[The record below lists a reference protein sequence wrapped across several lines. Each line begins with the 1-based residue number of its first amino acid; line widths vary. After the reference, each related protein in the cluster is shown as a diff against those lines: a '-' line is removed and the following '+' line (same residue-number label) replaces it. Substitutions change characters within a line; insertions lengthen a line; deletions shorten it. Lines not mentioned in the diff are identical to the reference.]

1 MPRALRTL
9 VVGVGRMGRLHLD
22 AYATL
27 PGFAVVGLCSHAIHD
42 QPSLPPPLAGLPR
55 FTDLGEALAAL
66 RPEVVSINTHVD
78 SHADYAVRALAAGA
92 HVFVEK
98 PLARTLEDARRVVD
112 TARANR
118 RKLVVGYVLRHHPGW
133 LRFCEIAGSLG
144 RPLVMRINL
153 NQQSSSET
161 WGWHKELLRWM
172 SPLGDCG
179 VHYVDMMRLMTGAEA
194 VRVQA
199 VGARLSDELLPGRVN
214 WAQLQVVFADG
225 SVGWFEAGWGPMASE
240 VAGFVKDVWGPR
252 GAVSMVVDESLAS
265 AALDSYTRPAVLR
278 LHHADGRP
286 DETIRLGEEP
296 SFAELCRREQ
306 LFLRDAI
313 EADRDL
319 EEHWRDSLA
328 SLAIALAAE
337 DSLRTGAPV
346 RLDAGPG
353 P

>member
-1 MPRALRTL
+1 MPPALRTL

-27 PGFAVVGLCSHAIHD
+27 PGYAVVGLCSHAIHD
-42 QPSLPPPLAGLPR
+42 EPSLSAGLAGLPR
-55 FTDLGEALAAL
+55 FTDLDEALAAL

-98 PLARTLEDARRVVD
+98 PLARRLEDAARVVD
-112 TARANR
+112 AARASR

-133 LRFCEIAGSLG
+133 RRFCEIASGLG

-153 NQQSSSET
+153 NQQSFAET
-161 WGWHKELLRWM
+161 WAWHKDLLRWM

-199 VGARLSDELLPGRVN
+199 VGARLSDELAGDRVN
-214 WAQLQVVFADG
+214 WAQLQVVFTDG

-252 GAVSMVVDESLAS
+252 GAVSMVVDEALAS
-265 AALDSYTRPAVLR
+265 AALDSYTRPALLR
-278 LHHADGRP
+278 LHHADGRA
-286 DETIRLGEEP
+286 DAMIRLGEEP

-306 LFLRDAI
+306 AFLREAI
-313 EADRDL
+313 EADLDL
-319 EEHWRDSLA
+319 EHHWQDSLA

-337 DSLRTGAPV
+337 ESLSSGAPV
-346 RLDAGPG
+346 RLGAGPG
-353 P
+353 A

>member
-1 MPRALRTL
+1 
-9 VVGVGRMGRLHLD
+9 MGRLHLD
-22 AYATL
+22 AYAAL
-27 PGFAVVGLCSHAIHD
+27 PGYEVVGLCTHAVHD
-42 QPSLPPPLAGLPR
+42 EPSLPAALAGLPR
-55 FTDLGEALAAL
+55 FRDLADALAAT
-66 RPEVVSINTHVD
+66 RPEIVSINTHVD
-78 SHADYAVRALAAGA
+78 THVAFSIKALRAGA

-98 PLARTLEDARRVVD
+98 PLAPTLAEAEAVVA
-112 TARANR
+112 TARARR

-133 LRFCEIAGSLG
+133 LRFAEIASGLG

-153 NQQSSSET
+153 NQQST
-161 WGWHKELLRWM
+161 GAVWGWHKDLLRWM

-179 VHYVDMMRLMTGAEA
+179 VHYVDMMRLMTGSEA

-199 VGARLSDELLPGRVN
+199 VGARLSDELAPGRCN

-265 AALDSYTRPAVLR
+265 AALDSYTRPALLR
-278 LHHADGRP
+278 CHHADGRP

-306 LFLRDAI
+306 AFLRAAI
-313 EADRDL
+313 EADVDL
-319 EEHWRDSLA
+319 EGHWRDSLA

-337 DSLRTGAPV
+337 ESLGSGRPV
-346 RLDAGPG
+346 EPARLAG
-353 P
+353 